1 MRVLWTLEAE
11 QDRDDIW
18 DYIAADNPSA
28 AAQMDLLFSDA
39 TAKLAEFPMLGHV
52 GNSVAPS
59 NGLRNQRMASITKAE
74 WQTLE
79 NGLDTAA
86 VPTII

>member
-1 MRVLWTLEAE
+1 MLWTLEAE
-11 QDRDDIW
+11 QDCDDIW
-18 DYIAADNPSA
+18 DYIAADNPPA

-39 TAKLAEFPMLGHV
+39 ATKLAEFPMLEHV